1 MLGHAEPARALAK
14 KWSVSRQENVEASL
28 DTPHLYRSLHYTW
41 LLARNNDCIYAT
53 EHISRKSQEF
63 SPRLTWRAQAAAA
76 GSRHMVLRHPISTSL
91 RASLD
96 EIWDRKSESRLVIR
110 VASRQMPYTL
120 PIPLEKPLSNGHR
133 HQITF
138 TSSPISRFYSP
149 VVSS

>member
-76 GSRHMVLRHPISTSL
+76 GSSGWQEAYGAAAPNLDFFARESWRDLR
-91 RASLD
+91 
-96 EIWDRKSESRLVIR
+96 
-110 VASRQMPYTL
+110 
-120 PIPLEKPLSNGHR
+120 
-133 HQITF
+133 
-138 TSSPISRFYSP
+138 
-149 VVSS
+149 